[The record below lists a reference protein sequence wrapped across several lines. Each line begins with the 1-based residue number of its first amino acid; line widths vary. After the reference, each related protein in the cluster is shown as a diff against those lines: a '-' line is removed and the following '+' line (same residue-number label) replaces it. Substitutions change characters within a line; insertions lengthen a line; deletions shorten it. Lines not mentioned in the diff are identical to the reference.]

1 MANRVDT
8 TYFVRELR
16 LSDLAVQVGTPSA
29 LYTEQ
34 AEQLTAFITKYEP
47 EFLKLL
53 LGDDLYTEYVADYAT
68 TKWAAFDALMFDTAL
83 KDSPVADYIFCKY
96 WADADTEA
104 RDGTLLVNGEAKNRI
119 SADARLLPVWNAMVK
134 KIITAID
141 YLSENYD
148 TFCTTYEYNYDGW
161 TSFVWWNGSSHCG
174 RYVNYYGL

>member
-34 AEQLTAFITKYEP
+34 TEQLVAFITKYEP

-68 TKWAAFDALMFDTAL
+68 TKWAAFDALMFDTGL

-119 SADARLLPVWNAMVK
+119 SADERIVRVWNAMID
-134 KIITAID
+134 KIIAAIT
-141 YLSENYD
+141 YLYENQT
-148 TFCTTYEYNYDGW
+148 TFCTTYEYNYNGW
-161 TSFVWWNGSSHCG
+161 KLFVSWDAG
-174 RYVNYYGL
+174 RYRGRYMNHIGI